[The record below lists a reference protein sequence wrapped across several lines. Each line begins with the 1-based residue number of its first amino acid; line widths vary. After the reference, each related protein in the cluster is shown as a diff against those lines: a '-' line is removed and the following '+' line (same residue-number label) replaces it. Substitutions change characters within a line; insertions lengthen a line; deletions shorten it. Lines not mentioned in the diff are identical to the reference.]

1 MTTQIP
7 FPQSRSP
14 RLITRFLK
22 ATLVGGLLFMVPII
36 VLLMVLRRGL
46 ELAEKVAEP
55 VAERFPVHRVLGLA
69 VTTIVAVI
77 LIVVISFLLGLAVRT
92 AIGRRMR
99 EEMEW
104 RILGKVPGYVV
115 LKSMLTG
122 STGMENEEEVAV
134 VLARIE
140 DAWQLAFLVETHD
153 DGQQTVYLP
162 GAPSPASGSIFY
174 LPADRVR
181 RVDITTHQAVA
192 AIRRFGR
199 GSKDL
204 LRGKLT

>member
-1 MTTQIP
+1 MTPTNP
-7 FPQSRSP
+7 LRETRSP
-14 RLITRFLK
+14 RIITRFLK
-22 ATLVGGLLFMVPII
+22 ATLVGGILFMVPLIL
-36 VLLMVLRRGL
+36 LLMVLRQGL
-46 ELAEKVAEP
+46 DIAEKVAEP
-55 VAERFPVHRVLGLA
+55 VAQRFPVHHVLGLT
-69 VTTIVAVI
+69 VTTIAAVV
-77 LIVVISFLLGLAVRT
+77 LIVVVSFLLGLAVRT
-92 AIGRRMR
+92 SIGRRLR

-122 STGMENEEEVAV
+122 STGMENEEELAV

-153 DGQQTVYLP
+153 DGQQTVYVP
-162 GAPSPASGSIFY
+162 GAPSPSSGSIFY

-181 RVDITTHQAVA
+181 RVDLSIHQAVA
-192 AIRRFGR
+192 VIRRFGR